1 MALALYNN
9 FCYPT
14 SNAAAD
20 AVVSGPPLNGS
31 AGIFFLNTY
40 TSGTSAT
47 TVFQGRYVTYTGTT
61 TNNIAVSRTFPLC
74 TSLGMQNSM
83 LPITLAESTT
93 LFFSIILCWVI
104 AFGFKNLR
112 RAF

>member
-20 AVVSGPPLNGS
+20 AVVSEPPVNGS
-31 AGIFFLNTY
+31 SGIFFLNTY

-47 TVFQGRYVTYTGTT
+47 TVFQGRYVTYTGVT
-61 TNNIAVSRTFPLC
+61 TNNISVSRTFPLC
-74 TSLGMQNSM
+74 TSLGMQNSS
-83 LPITLAESTT
+83 LPLTMSEASTI
-93 LFFSIILCWVI
+93 FFAIILAWASAWAIKV
-104 AFGFKNLR
+104 LR
-112 RAF
+112 RGL